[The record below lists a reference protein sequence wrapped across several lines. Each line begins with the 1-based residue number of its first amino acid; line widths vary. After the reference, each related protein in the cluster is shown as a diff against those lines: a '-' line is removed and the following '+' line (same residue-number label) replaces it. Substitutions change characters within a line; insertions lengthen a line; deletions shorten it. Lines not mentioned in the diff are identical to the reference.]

1 MAKAIII
8 NQVAPGRVKEV
19 IEISKSADVR
29 VFRKP
34 FGRNIGAL
42 LAGRAAPHKH
52 ATAGLRYDTENYT
65 STTWREAPTEKKNE
79 LARKKIQAVKSALES
94 AGFKKGAER
103 IASRLETFVREWVP
117 RVREKPEEERTGV
130 VAATYH
136 GVPMILPKPAFLIA
150 KMGKDADAWV
160 EVASAPTRLE
170 LEQKLI
176 EMGRADFLRK
186 VRTPEAIPTIVITA

>member
-1 MAKAIII
+1 MAKAIVI
-8 NQVAPGRVKEV
+8 NRVAPGRVKEV
-19 IEISKSADVR
+19 IEISKSAETR
-29 VFRKP
+29 VFTKP

-52 ATAGLRYDTENYT
+52 ATAGMRYDTENYT
-65 STTWREAPTEKKNE
+65 ASTWREAPVEKKNE
-79 LARKKIQAVKSALES
+79 LAKKKIEAVKSALES

-103 IASRLETFVREWVP
+103 IGKRLETFVEEWVP
-117 RVREKPEEERTGV
+117 KVRETEEKKRTGV

-136 GVPMILPKPAFLIA
+136 GVPMIIPRPAFLIA

-160 EVASAPTRLE
+160 EIASAPTRLE

-176 EMGRADFLRK
+176 EMGRADFVRK
-186 VRTPEAIPTIVITA
+186 VRAPEAIPTIVVTA